1 MYALITFFAVNRV
14 DVADY
19 LEALLLIY
27 TILIIIRVLM
37 SWIPSIPDNPA
48 IRGIFGFIEDVTEP
62 YLAIWRRLIPPIGGG
77 LDITPIIAIL
87 VLQIGGGILINAVAG

>member
-1 MYALITFFAVNRV
+1 MYAITTLLAVDRV

-19 LEALLLIY
+19 LQALLLIY

-37 SWIPSIPDNPA
+37 SWIPNIPENPA

-62 YLAIWRRLIPPIGGG
+62 YLALWRRMIPPIGGG

-87 VLQIGGGILINAVAG
+87 VLQIVGGILINLVAG